1 MSPFSL
7 VFWFCFFGFGFVLGA
22 SDESIFFGFFGF
34 GFGLEAS
41 DESIFFGFFGFVFFG
56 FGFGVEADNLQMRC
70 IVRLLRQAI
79 EDEMGCE
86 GLFSR

>member
-7 VFWFCFFGFGFVLGA
+7 VFWFGFFGFGFVLGA

-41 DESIFFGFFGFVFFG
+41 DESIFFGFFGFVFLVLVLG
-56 FGFGVEADNLQMRC
+56 
-70 IVRLLRQAI
+70 LRPTI
-79 EDEMGCE
+79 C
-86 GLFSR
+86 R